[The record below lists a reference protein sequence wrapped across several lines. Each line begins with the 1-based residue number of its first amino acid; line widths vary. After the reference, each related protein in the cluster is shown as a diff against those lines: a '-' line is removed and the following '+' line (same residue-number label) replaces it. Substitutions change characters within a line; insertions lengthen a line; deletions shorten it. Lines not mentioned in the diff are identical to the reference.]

1 MVHSE
6 IFVRQPETL
15 RATNFMVI
23 VVGPTASGKDSVV
36 NRFCNNYPWVRKIT
50 SYTTRQ
56 QRPKD
61 IDGIDYHFISRQEF
75 ERRKKEFVFI
85 TEREIKGEPVF
96 YGMAKDDLIAVGRG
110 GATICH
116 MDLGSLMQLPRVMGE
131 CVVDETLARFCM
143 DRIVPIYIG
152 VPRLTTLKGR
162 YFGRHRADDEK
173 TVFLERLRGEWHT
186 WQKFKD
192 QIPHTIMN
200 VGPLDETVGEIVK
213 LINKLSQH

>member
-1 MVHSE
+1 MTHPETLVH
-6 IFVRQPETL
+6 QPEIL
-15 RATNFMVI
+15 RATNFMAI
-23 VVGPTASGKDSVV
+23 IAGPTASGKDSVV
-36 NRFCNNYPWVRKIT
+36 NGLCNNYPWVRKII

-61 IDGIDYHFISRQEF
+61 IDGTDYHFISKQEF

-85 TEREIKGEPVF
+85 TKREMRGETVF
-96 YGMAKDDLIAVGRG
+96 YGMAKDDLTAVGRG
-110 GATICH
+110 EATICH
-116 MDLGSLMQLPRVMGE
+116 MDLGSLMQLPQVMGE
-131 CVVDETLARFCM
+131 CVVDETLARFCIG
-143 DRIVPIYIG
+143 RIVPIYIG

-192 QIPHTIMN
+192 QIPHTIIN
-200 VGPLDETVGEIVK
+200 VGPLDETVSSVVK
-213 LINKLSQH
+213 LINELF